1 MGQFLLPQGDRGE
14 GSCSG
19 LSEGFV
25 HKAKLDWLR
34 ITLYRALIL
43 YRAERDP
50 LEGYT
55 SRSAVT
61 ARPIELRLPAVDE
74 LLIKGIRRDGST
86 FRPSDWA
93 ERLCGV
99 AALLHS
105 DAVAPSRAHPAAR
118 PCFEHSP
125 HARPAIIC
133 GALCVIVDLC
143 LRDLEPRAWD
153 FVTGFARD
161 NDLITLEVQSSC
173 RGG

>member
-1 MGQFLLPQGDRGE
+1 MATEARHRRRQPHQLELTAIGQLLLPQG
-14 GSCSG
+14 
-19 LSEGFV
+19 LV
-25 HKAKLDWLR
+25 HEAKFDWLCV
-34 ITLYRALIL
+34 TL

-50 LEGYT
+50 PLGYI
-55 SRSAVT
+55 SRSAVP

-93 ERLCGV
+93 ERVCGV

-105 DAVAPSRAHPAAR
+105 DAVAPSRPHYAAR
-118 PCFEHSP
+118 PYFEHSP

-133 GALCVIVDLC
+133 GVLCVIVDLC
-143 LRDLEPRAWD
+143 LRDLEPHAWD

-161 NDLITLEVQSSC
+161 NNLITLEVPSSC
-173 RGG
+173 REG

>member
-1 MGQFLLPQGDRGE
+1 MGQFFLPQGDDGCE
-14 GSCSG
+14 GSCNG
-19 LSEGFV
+19 PSEGFV
-25 HKAKLDWLR
+25 HKAKFDWLR
-34 ITLYRALIL
+34 FTL

-50 LEGYT
+50 LVGYI
-55 SRSAVT
+55 SRSLVS
-61 ARPIELRLPAVDE
+61 ARPVELRLPAVDE

-99 AALLHS
+99 AAILHS
-105 DAVAPSRAHPAAR
+105 DAAAPSRAHHAAR

-133 GALCVIVDLC
+133 GVLCVIVDLC
-143 LRDLEPRAWD
+143 LCDLEPRAWD

>member
-1 MGQFLLPQGDRGE
+1 MGQFLLPQGDDGCE
-14 GSCSG
+14 GTCNG
-19 LSEGFV
+19 PSEGFA
-25 HKAKLDWLR
+25 HKAKFNWLR
-34 ITLYRALIL
+34 TTLYRAKC
-43 YRAERDP
+43 DP
-50 LEGYT
+50 PLGHT
-55 SRSAVT
+55 SRSAVP
-61 ARPIELRLPAVDE
+61 AKPIELRLPAVDE

-105 DAVAPSRAHPAAR
+105 DAVGPSRAHHAAR

-133 GALCVIVDLC
+133 GVLCVIVDLC
-143 LRDLEPRAWD
+143 LCDLEPRAWD

>member
-1 MGQFLLPQGDRGE
+1 MGQFLLPQGGDGGE
-14 GSCSG
+14 GNCNDP
-19 LSEGFV
+19 SEGFV
-25 HKAKLDWLR
+25 HKAKFDWLC
-34 ITLYRALIL
+34 ITLYRAIVL

-55 SRSAVT
+55 SRSAVP

-105 DAVAPSRAHPAAR
+105 DAVAPSRAHYAAR
-118 PCFEHSP
+118 PVSNILP
-125 HARPAIIC
+125 TC
-133 GALCVIVDLC
+133 GPLL
-143 LRDLEPRAWD
+143 
-153 FVTGFARD
+153 FA
-161 NDLITLEVQSSC
+161 VSFA
-173 RGG
+173 

>member
-1 MGQFLLPQGDRGE
+1 MGQFLLPQGDDGCE
-14 GSCSG
+14 GSCNG
-19 LSEGFV
+19 PSEGFA
-25 HKAKLDWLR
+25 HKAKLDWLC
-34 ITLYRALIL
+34 ITLYRA
-43 YRAERDP
+43 ECDP
-50 LEGYT
+50 PLGHI
-55 SRSAVT
+55 SRSVVS

-74 LLIKGIRRDGST
+74 LLIKGIRRDGSI

-105 DAVAPSRAHPAAR
+105 DAVAPSRAHYAAR
-118 PCFEHSP
+118 PSFEHSP

-133 GALCVIVDLC
+133 GVLCVIVDLC
-143 LRDLEPRAWD
+143 LCDLEPRAWD